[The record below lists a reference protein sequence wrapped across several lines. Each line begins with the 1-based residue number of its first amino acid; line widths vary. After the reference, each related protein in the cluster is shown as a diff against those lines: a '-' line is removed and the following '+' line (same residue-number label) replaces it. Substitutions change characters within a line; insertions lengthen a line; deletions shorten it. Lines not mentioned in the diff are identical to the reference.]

1 MGFPTKGAYCT
12 HPSSLHLDQWLRLPV
27 PLRPRLRIARRRA
40 VGDVL
45 PCPGQA
51 ASWGA
56 ADAEVGRPGREGDGL
71 LALADGRLDAL
82 DVADDARRVAGLDGH
97 DLYRVLAAL
106 GGAPLRLHLVEPRW
120 IGILGEERAVDAGE
134 DGHGGILAR
143 RSRGAG
149 EGLGQRAREVD
160 DGGEAGHSKL
170 LTRRERMEPFTCRLV
185 LDSKC
190 FPRTAIEE

>member
-1 MGFPTKGAYCT
+1 LLADSSS
-12 HPSSLHLDQWLRLPV
+12 PSRRSGGQSFSRLACSKPNAIHTIMPMTAKTTGISITRSNTPMSLPLDQRLRLPV
-27 PLRPRLRIARRRA
+27 PLRPGLRVSGRRA

-56 ADAEVGRPGREGDGL
+56 ADAEAGRPGREGDGL

-106 GGAPLRLHLVEPRW
+106 GGEPLRLHLVEPRW

-134 DGHGGILAR
+134 D
-143 RSRGAG
+143 
-149 EGLGQRAREVD
+149 
-160 DGGEAGHSKL
+160 
-170 LTRRERMEPFTCRLV
+170 
-185 LDSKC
+185 
-190 FPRTAIEE
+190 